1 MSNSAKTGLSAL
13 ARPNQPRTKRVSF
26 TLIELLV
33 VIAIIAILASM
44 LLPALTKARDKARSI
59 HCVNNLKQLGMAEG
73 QYIND
78 HQDFVVPPSIVYPV
92 LGTITWLSGDSS
104 TKSFPFKSYFP
115 SVLNFRT
122 IVRCPSDD
130 EKRDIKID
138 TLAQTSYNMNG
149 QLGTLNNPPSATQKV
164 WKVSQIKSP
173 STIINLI
180 DNQQNQKTFWAG
192 AGYGYARIGLRH
204 NRTAS
209 TLYIDGH
216 VSTERNGTIRYKNV
230 DVNSTNVTVMPY

>member
-1 MSNSAKTGLSAL
+1 MLNSAKTGK
-13 ARPNQPRTKRVSF
+13 TKKNWRKPDQKIF

-33 VIAIIAILASM
+33 VIAIIAILAGM

-78 HQDFVVPPSIVYPV
+78 HQDFVVPPSIAYPV

-122 IVRCPSDD
+122 IVRCPSD
-130 EKRDIKID
+130 ENVLKWPVNS
-138 TLAQTSYNMNG
+138 LAITSYTMNA
-149 QLGTLNNPPSATQKV
+149 QLGTLNNPPGSWQKV

-180 DNQQNQKTFWAG
+180 DGQSNIPTFWAA
-192 AGYGYARIGLRH
+192 AGYGYARVGLRH
-204 NRTAS
+204 SRTAN

-216 VSTERNGTIRYKNV
+216 TGTNNSVSIKYGNV
-230 DVNSTNVTVMPY
+230 NINNPDNTAMPY